1 MESTMGEDRLYIE
14 LILIFIIVLKMKEGE
29 EVKNIITDK
38 I

>member
-1 MESTMGEDRLYIE
+1 MGEDRLYIE